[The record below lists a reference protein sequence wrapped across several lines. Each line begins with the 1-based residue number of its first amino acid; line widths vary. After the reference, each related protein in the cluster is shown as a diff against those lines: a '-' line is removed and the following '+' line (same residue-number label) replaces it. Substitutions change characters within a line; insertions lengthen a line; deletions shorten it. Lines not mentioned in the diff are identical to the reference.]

1 MLTLVKI
8 AVNVALIT
16 GITEVVKRNLVAAA
30 LLGALPIVSII
41 SMIWMHVEGRE
52 LEKISEYSTPTFWL
66 VLPTL
71 PMFLIFPALVRGG
84 LAFWPAMLLSIV
96 SMLILY
102 GLLVLILKATGLAF

>member
-8 AVNVALIT
+8 LVNVALIT
-16 GITEVVKRNLVAAA
+16 GITEVVKRNIIAAA

-52 LEKISEYSTPTFWL
+52 AEKISEYSTATFWL

-71 PMFLIFPALVRGG
+71 PMFLVFPALVKGG
-84 LAFWPAMLLSIV
+84 LTFWPALTISVV
-96 SMLILY
+96 SMLALY
-102 GLLVLILKATGLAF
+102 GLLVVLLKATGVAL

>member
-8 AVNVALIT
+8 VVNVALIT
-16 GITEVVKRNLVAAA
+16 GVTEIVKRNLVAAA

-52 LEKISEYSTPTFWL
+52 VEKIADYSTATFWL
-66 VLPTL
+66 VLPTM
-71 PMFLIFPALVRGG
+71 PMFLIFPALVKSGSS
-84 LAFWPAMLLSIV
+84 FWAAMTISVV

-102 GLLVLILKATGLAF
+102 GLLVLLLRAFGLVL

>member
-8 AVNVALIT
+8 VVNVGLIT
-16 GITEVVKRNLVAAA
+16 GITEIVKRNLVAAA

-52 LEKISEYSTPTFWL
+52 LDKIADYSTATFWL
-66 VLPTL
+66 VLPTM
-71 PMFLIFPALVRGG
+71 PMFLVFPALVRAGAG
-84 LAFWPAMLLSIV
+84 FWAAMAISVV

-102 GLLVLILKATGLAF
+102 GLLVLLLRAFGVVL